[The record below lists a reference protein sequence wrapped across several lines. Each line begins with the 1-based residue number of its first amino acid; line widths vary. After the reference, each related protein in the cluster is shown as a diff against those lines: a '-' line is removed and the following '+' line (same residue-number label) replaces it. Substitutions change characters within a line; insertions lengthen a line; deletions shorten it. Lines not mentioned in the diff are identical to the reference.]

1 MNEPLPPP
9 LEVTT
14 SAGSREMGLVAKV
27 IFGADGEAASLILTS
42 QDVPGLKVEMPGWA
56 FPFVKNG
63 HMVLAVLTVVQVA
76 KAEPKLASRILRPGV
91 N

>member
-1 MNEPLPPP
+1 MDTNPPP

-14 SAGSREMGLVAKV
+14 SAGSREMGLVAKIV
-27 IFGADGEAASLILTS
+27 FGADGEAASMILVS
-42 QDVPGLKVEMPGWA
+42 QDVPGVKLELPGWA

-63 HMVLAVLTVVQVA
+63 HTVLAVLTVVQVA
-76 KAEPKLASRILRPGV
+76 KAEPKLAPRILRPGA